1 MILKIMKLTDNAES
15 WAFKPPRSCRP
26 ASERAFSLVELL
38 VVLAIIAAVSGVVTF
53 AVLRTLDGQEEKQ
66 CLANMLLIEAAKD
79 EHSRDHVGT
88 AAALNADEFRR
99 YFRFG
104 VPRCPHNPN
113 VDYENWSDLNASVI
127 CPVHPQN
134 TAKLNPR

>member
-1 MILKIMKLTDNAES
+1 MILKIMKLTDNVES
-15 WAFKPPRSCRP
+15 LACKPRSTRRP
-26 ASERAFSLVELL
+26 AAERAFSLLEML
-38 VVLAIIAAVSGVVTF
+38 VVLAIIAAISGVVTF

-79 EHSRDHVGT
+79 EYSRDHVGT
-88 AAALNADEFRR
+88 ATAINADEFRR

-104 VPRCPHNPN
+104 VPRCPRNTN
-113 VDYENWSDLNASVI
+113 ADYENWNNLNASVV

-134 TAKLNPR
+134 TAQLNPR